1 MSEEMNLKG
10 VVSCNWKDIKAE
22 EAAPGITQRILWE
35 GNNGKRVEVY
45 EFEAGAAYPGLDV
58 HEPGPEQVYV
68 ISGIYNDG
76 SHHYKAGDFINYPI
90 ASSHSPQSENGC
102 VLLVNFP
109 EG

>member
-10 VVSCNWKDIKAE
+10 VASCNWKDVKAE
-22 EAAPGITQRILWE
+22 EAAPGITQRVLWE

-68 ISGIYNDG
+68 ISGVYNDG
-76 SHHYKAGDFINYPI
+76 SHHYKAGDFINYPV